1 LDGEKAKR
9 NLVAVQYIPANR
21 TVVYVPAQL
30 GTGPDGTTE
39 AILNVPHNSLYTVV
53 DVQAR
58 TFADLKGY
66 WAKADVE
73 HLASKLLVN
82 GVAADRFGPEGT
94 ITRAEFSALL
104 VRGLGLSVKESE
116 GGARFADVPASAWY
130 ASAVD
135 AAVASGLVSGS
146 GAGRFAPNDPITREQ
161 MAVLIGGALTFT
173 GHGVGGDGQAGG
185 RLAAFTDR
193 DSISSWAQAAV
204 VRVSEAGIMKGMEDG
219 RFAPTEYAT
228 RAQAAVILKRFLQY
242 VHFID

>member
-1 LDGEKAKR
+1 
-9 NLVAVQYIPANR
+9 
-21 TVVYVPAQL
+21 
-30 GTGPDGTTE
+30 
-39 AILNVPHNSLYTVV
+39 
-53 DVQAR
+53 
-58 TFADLKGY
+58 
-66 WAKADVE
+66 
-73 HLASKLLVN
+73 
-82 GVAADRFGPEGT
+82 
-94 ITRAEFSALL
+94 
-104 VRGLGLSVKESE
+104 
-116 GGARFADVPASAWY
+116 
-130 ASAVD
+130 
-135 AAVASGLVSGS
+135 
-146 GAGRFAPNDPITREQ
+146 